1 MERDKGLG
9 KVLLSPLAGL
19 FYLVVKGRHILYNI
33 KVLKSHT
40 PSVPTICVGNLTVGG
55 TGKTPHIELLIELL
69 SKDYKLAV
77 LSRGYKRKYKGSRE
91 VLFTDSSSNVGD
103 EPLQIKQKFPS
114 IPVFVN
120 VNRVEGV
127 SQITEAY
134 PDVDIILLDDAFQHR
149 KISAGLNIL
158 LIDYNR
164 PIWEDT
170 MLPIGNLRDSYD
182 QINRANVVIITK
194 CPPTLSPMDKRILT
208 KKLQLYPYQT
218 LLFSHIDYDQP
229 KPLFPSAVPYSTS
242 KNTIVISGIAVPQP
256 FIKHVELMSTTVQP
270 LIFPD
275 HHNFTT
281 KDIDLIVNSFRK
293 HDQPI
298 NLITTEKDAKRLLN
312 LNLPEDVK
320 NYLYFVPIKAKLS
333 DNTDNVLFN
342 KIVRYVRENS
352 SYGGIHKTK
361 NSK

>member
-19 FYLVVKGRHILYNI
+19 FYLVVKGRHILYNTRI
-33 KVLKSHT
+33 LKSHA
-40 PSVPTICVGNLTVGG
+40 PSIPTICVGNLTVGG

-91 VLFTDSSSNVGD
+91 VLTTDSSSNVGD

-114 IPVFVN
+114 TPVFVN
-120 VNRVEGV
+120 ANRVEGV

-164 PIWEDT
+164 PIWEDN

-242 KNTIVISGIAVPQP
+242 KKTIVIAGIAVPQP
-256 FIKHVELMSTTVQP
+256 FIEHVELMGTTVQS

-281 KDIDLIVNSFRK
+281 KDIDLIVSTFKRY
-293 HDQPI
+293 DQSV
-298 NLITTEKDAKRLLN
+298 NLITTEKDAKRLLD
-312 LNLPEDVK
+312 LDLPEEVK

-333 DNTDNVLFN
+333 DSTDNVLLN

-352 SYGGIHKTK
+352 SYGGIHKTT